1 MECDTASSWSVK
13 EISMST
19 TRDLN
24 LYRFEYLIDNSRR
37 VDWVWLQ
44 PGEVQAFLDDLEGAS
59 IIYRQASS
67 EEEELYDEAYNDGY
81 GVAMAEESF
90 NNSNGVVFRVEGI
103 ESLDPSLISAVK
115 MFKCVRCD
123 NYKDFETEVATTN
136 GLYLSESKEDILWH
150 VCYDCVMLQSEI
162 ESIKFDPTD

>member
-1 MECDTASSWSVK
+1 
-13 EISMST
+13 MST

-103 ESLDPSLISAVK
+103 ESLDTSSISTVK

>member
-1 MECDTASSWSVK
+1 
-13 EISMST
+13 MST
-19 TRDLN
+19 TEKLN
-24 LYRFEYLIDNSRR
+24 LYRFEYLVDSSRR

-44 PGEVQAFLDDLEGAS
+44 AGEVQAFLDDLEGAS

-81 GVAMAEESF
+81 GVAMAEESI
-90 NNSNGVVFRVEGI
+90 NNSNGIVFRVDGI
-103 ESLDPSLISAVK
+103 QSLDPSLITTVK
-115 MFKCVRCD
+115 MFKCARCE

-150 VCYDCVMLQSEI
+150 ICYDCVMLQSEI
-162 ESIKFDPTD
+162 ESIEFEPTDDER